1 MFIALSH
8 YIVTYGLSFSI
19 NVRPIMLRTILTAV
33 AISLFASAA
42 FATEVSGKLVLYTS
56 QPNADAQQTVDAF
69 VTKYP
74 SVEVEWIRDGTTKV
88 MAKLRAEFEAGAP
101 QPDVLLIAD
110 MVTMEG
116 LKSEGRLMPYGDA
129 DVSAYDP
136 GLMDSEKH
144 YFSTKLITTGIVYN
158 TSAPMVP
165 TSYNDLLGEA
175 AKDKLAMPS
184 PLTSGAATIHM
195 AAITSTPE
203 LGWEFYEG
211 LADQGANPQGGNGGT
226 YKAIAGGEKLY
237 GFVVDFLPIR
247 NKLEGAPVEFVFP
260 EEGVSAVTEPVAILS
275 TARNPAA
282 AKAFIDFLIS
292 TEGQQL
298 AADMGYLPAHP
309 DILPPEGFPPLS
321 DIKLLDFDPS
331 AALANDQDNKAR
343 FIDIFGG

>member
-1 MFIALSH
+1 MIKLLLPTAIAVLAS
-8 YIVTYGLSFSI
+8 
-19 NVRPIMLRTILTAV
+19 TA
-33 AISLFASAA
+33 SLAS
-42 FATEVSGKLVLYTS
+42 EVSGKLVLYTS

-69 VTKYP
+69 TAQYP
-74 SVEVEWIRDGTTKV
+74 DVDVEWIRDGTTKV

-116 LKSEGRLMPYGDA
+116 LEAEGRLMPHPDA

-136 GLMDSEKH
+136 ALMDPESH

-158 TSAPMVP
+158 TNAPMVP
-165 TSYNDLLGEA
+165 TSYSDLLKPD
-175 AKDKLAMPS
+175 AKDMLAMPS

-195 AAITSTPE
+195 AAITGTPD
-203 LGWEFYEG
+203 LGWAFYEG

-226 YKAIAGGEKLY
+226 YRAIAGGEKLY

-275 TARNPAA
+275 TAQNPTA
-282 AKAFIDFLIS
+282 AKAFVDFLIS
-292 TEGQQL
+292 PEGQQL

-309 DILPPEGFPPLS
+309 DITPPEGFPPLS
-321 DIKLLDFDPS
+321 EIKLLDFDPAS
-331 AALANDQDNKAR
+331 ALANDAANKAR
-343 FIDIFGG
+343 FVDIFGG

>member
-1 MFIALSH
+1 MLKPILGALAATL
-8 YIVTYGLSFSI
+8 I
-19 NVRPIMLRTILTAV
+19 
-33 AISLFASAA
+33 SAA
-42 FATEVSGKLVLYTS
+42 AMADVSGKLVLYTS
-56 QPNADAQQTVDAF
+56 QPNADAQKTVDAF
-69 VTKYP
+69 TSKHP
-74 SVEVEWIRDGTTKV
+74 DVEVEWIRDGTTKV

-116 LKSEGRLMPYGDA
+116 LKAEGRLMPYKEA
-129 DVSAYDP
+129 DTSAYDP
-136 GLMDSEKH
+136 ALMDAEGH

-158 TSAPMVP
+158 TNAPMMP
-165 TSYNDLLGEA
+165 TSYADLLKPEA
-175 AKDKLAMPS
+175 TGTLAMPS

-195 AAITSTPE
+195 AAITSNPD
-203 LGWEFYEG
+203 LGWAFYEG

-260 EEGVSAVTEPVAILS
+260 SEGVSAVTEPVAILS
-275 TARNPAA
+275 TAQNPGAA
-282 AKAFIDFLIS
+282 RAFVDFLIS
-292 TEGQQL
+292 PDGQQL

-309 DILPPEGFPPLS
+309 AIDPPAGFPALN
-321 DIKLLDFDPS
+321 DIKLLDFDP
-331 AALANDQDNKAR
+331 AKALAEDQANKQR